1 MYGSYESESINQP
14 EKAFTGESVNHDIK
28 VTEDVFAHVIRS
40 AMTSERRTPHH
51 QSSKNKINESDI
63 LPVKK
68 TMYFILGGFLFFS
81 AALFAIQSNMTN
93 SSPSTFMNRFMS
105 FSATESPPNFELNS
119 VYLPSANT
127 TTCNTSLLISNIVRA
142 YNEKALEFG
151 IDINSEAQL
160 ASLKDGINSLYID
173 VWNLASYESDNMEYV
188 NNASSFLE
196 IIEALDSVLR
206 EPIAVYASYNYTDI
220 RNDLPG
226 ELETGEV
233 YTGGLGTK
241 VHLFPATTGLS
252 ELDALRK
259 AINTALDGWDSLT
272 EPSLERLTDEGVL
285 GENDIILNPTTGN
298 LWLLNDVL
306 EVKLIYT
313 IRSSGEIMKFPA
325 TEMYTM
331 GNFMDSSA
339 NWQGIYGARIYMS
352 VNVDVEFNEASALA
366 AGDVV
371 TVSLSKTGLYVSSSS
386 GVMLEVMAELQS
398 LDEDGFPFHKPF
410 FSLAELAS
418 MQAVVNDGALLG
430 ETEIGVWGNVVGS
443 GDSDIV
449 LSSLGATLM
458 DGIEVTYSF
467 P

>member
-1 MYGSYESESINQP
+1 
-14 EKAFTGESVNHDIK
+14 
-28 VTEDVFAHVIRS
+28 
-40 AMTSERRTPHH
+40 
-51 QSSKNKINESDI
+51 
-63 LPVKK
+63 
-68 TMYFILGGFLFFS
+68 
-81 AALFAIQSNMTN
+81 
-93 SSPSTFMNRFMS
+93 
-105 FSATESPPNFELNS
+105 
-119 VYLPSANT
+119 
-127 TTCNTSLLISNIVRA
+127 
-142 YNEKALEFG
+142 
-151 IDINSEAQL
+151 
-160 ASLKDGINSLYID
+160 
-173 VWNLASYESDNMEYV
+173 
-188 NNASSFLE
+188 
-196 IIEALDSVLR
+196 
-206 EPIAVYASYNYTDI
+206 
-220 RNDLPG
+220 
-226 ELETGEV
+226 
-233 YTGGLGTK
+233 
-241 VHLFPATTGLS
+241 
-252 ELDALRK
+252 
-259 AINTALDGWDSLT
+259 
-272 EPSLERLTDEGVL
+272 
-285 GENDIILNPTTGN
+285 
-298 LWLLNDVL
+298 
-306 EVKLIYT
+306 
-313 IRSSGEIMKFPA
+313 MKFPA